1 MSKEFWIKDLE
12 KTHIRVSH
20 DVLDKLI
27 ADTTTGFVAIGG
39 RIGGASAK
47 ELRAH
52 CQALLRAGIVN
63 LVIDMGDVEF
73 IASSGA
79 GTLVV
84 LSESFQGK
92 GGALQILRASK
103 SVKRVI
109 SLLNIEKFI
118 ALVES
123 EDEALA
129 NVPAYS

>member
-1 MSKEFWIKDLE
+1 MSNDFWIKDLE
-12 KTHIRVSH
+12 KTHIGVSH
-20 DVLDKLI
+20 SILDKLI
-27 ADTTTGFVAIGG
+27 ADATTGFVAVGG

-52 CQALLRAGIVN
+52 CQALLRTGIVN
-63 LVIDMGDVEF
+63 VVIDMGGVEF

-84 LSESFQGK
+84 LSEGFQGK
-92 GGALQILRASK
+92 GGGLQILRASE
-103 SVKRVI
+103 SVKRVVD
-109 SLLNIEKFI
+109 LLNIGRFI